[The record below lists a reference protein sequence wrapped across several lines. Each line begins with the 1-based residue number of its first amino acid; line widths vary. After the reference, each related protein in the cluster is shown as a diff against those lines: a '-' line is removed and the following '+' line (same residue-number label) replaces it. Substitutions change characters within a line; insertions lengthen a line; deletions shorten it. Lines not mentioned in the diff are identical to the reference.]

1 MQWGN
6 VHLCMGKR
14 LMDKAASEGRPLSEI
29 AAEAEALFDKAEDRY
44 NESLRTKADF
54 YDGAA
59 SIANLFFERGRLA
72 ANFALAPPKRVSDP
86 DTPACAPC
94 PAHALEQRRDSC
106 RIDRQ
111 MMSAAACRV

>member
-1 MQWGN
+1 MFCPPRQVFCGGAGLLQWGN

-72 ANFALAPPKRVSDP
+72 ANFALAPPK
-86 DTPACAPC
+86 
-94 PAHALEQRRDSC
+94 
-106 RIDRQ
+106 
-111 MMSAAACRV
+111 